1 MKSSHK
7 LTQFMLLSVPTTT
20 TLRPPTPAPT
30 PPPGKTLHFVPQF
43 KVGVT
48 YTEILHRFI
57 DGLFQ
62 DHYFKVS
69 RWIMTPWTTYYLWRG
84 QVKTLTTLGT
94 WPSRTELS
102 GSETAGT
109 STWPSRARG
118 EEKKPVTLSVTIHDF
133 VLCQYV
139 IVFFFSMPFTHQGC
153 REVWVDQCAGIE
165 AVQTVQCQGRYRSV

>member
-69 RWIMTPWTTYYLWRG
+69 R
-84 QVKTLTTLGT
+84 
-94 WPSRTELS
+94 
-102 GSETAGT
+102 
-109 STWPSRARG
+109 
-118 EEKKPVTLSVTIHDF
+118 
-133 VLCQYV
+133 
-139 IVFFFSMPFTHQGC
+139 
-153 REVWVDQCAGIE
+153 
-165 AVQTVQCQGRYRSV
+165 